1 MNKRQPGRPP
11 KYPWRKIAVGESFF
25 VPGKKDCDL
34 KGCTWH
40 LKPMRFRMRVI
51 AVGGEIGTKVWRIE

>member
-1 MNKRQPGRPP
+1 MSKRPPGRPP

-25 VPGKKDCDL
+25 VPGKKDRDI

-40 LKPMRFRMRVI
+40 LRPMRFRLRVI
-51 AVGGEIGTKVWRIE
+51 AFRGEIGTTVKRIA